1 MAAKAPAK
9 MTAQAAPAPAD
20 DDDDDQDAM
29 GAGASDTGA
38 DADQEENQEPEEIA
52 TIVCYPDGQY
62 GIEPAG
68 DEDEDESGG
77 ASEGTEGEE
86 PQKFGSIGELLKGV
100 METVKTYEANKGS
113 SSGPS
118 DQDQFAAGYNGET
131 GAMS

>member
-20 DDDDDQDAM
+20 DDDQDAA
-29 GAGASDTGA
+29 GAGAADTGA
-38 DADQEENQEPEEIA
+38 DADQEENQEPSEIA
-52 TIVCYPDGQY
+52 MLVCYPDGQY

-68 DEDEDESGG
+68 GDEDEDEQGG
-77 ASEGTEGEE
+77 DQDEGTEPE
-86 PQKFGSIGELLKGV
+86 KFGSIGELLKGV

-118 DQDQFAAGYNGET
+118 DQDQFAAGYNGEA